1 MPTSRISGNQIENTT
16 SATITGLSFNGQSGA
31 LKLPVGNGTTQRP
44 QNPVVGLIRFNT
56 DEDRLEQYVN
66 VATNSQPGWVKV
78 KGGGASSGLGSYG
91 LIKGNARTI
100 DNNIAIPANTE
111 SPLFSFDNAFTVG
124 PVITVAS
131 GTTVTVGE
139 GVDWT
144 IVDTGLEKNT
154 LDTGGLAS
162 KIGPQWTNIG
172 SSDGL
177 GEYNLI
183 RGNSRS
189 IDQNLTISF
198 NPSIGD
204 YAFENAFSVGPIITV
219 SSGYTLTIANGVT
232 YEILG

>member
-1 MPTSRISGNQIENTT
+1 MPTSRVSGNQIENTT
-16 SATITGLSFNGQSGA
+16 NVTINGLSFASQTA
-31 LKLPVGNGTTQRP
+31 VLKLPVGNGTTQRP
-44 QNPVVGLIRFNT
+44 QNPVIGLLRFNT
-56 DEDRLEQYVN
+56 DEDRVEQYVN
-66 VATNSQPGWVKV
+66 LAQNSQPGWVKV
-78 KGGGASSGLGSYG
+78 KGGGSSAGLGEYG

-100 DNNIAIPANTE
+100 DNNIVIPANTD
-111 SPLFSFDNAFTVG
+111 SPFYSFDFAFTVG
-124 PVITVAS
+124 PNITVAS

-144 IVDTGLEKNT
+144 IVETGTEPNT

-189 IDQNLTISF
+189 IDQNLTIPF
-198 NPSIGD
+198 NPSNAD
-204 YAFENAFSVGPIITV
+204 YAFENSFSVGPIITV
-219 SSGYTLTIANGVT
+219 SSGYTLTITNGVT